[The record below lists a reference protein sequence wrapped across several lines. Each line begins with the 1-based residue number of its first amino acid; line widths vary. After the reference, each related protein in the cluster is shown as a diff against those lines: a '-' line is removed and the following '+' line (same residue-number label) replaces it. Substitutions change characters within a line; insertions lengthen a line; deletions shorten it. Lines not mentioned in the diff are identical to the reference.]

1 MTAIGALL
9 ALLLPFA
16 APALSAQAAGEQAP
30 ADTATLIVA
39 HRAIITFRASHLG
52 RPPSARVAG
61 AITRI
66 RNAARA
72 GTLSDPIAVQ
82 PTEEG
87 RMVTYGGRPLF
98 QVLPGDVDP
107 LVAQDLDASAQEAV
121 RQLEQA
127 RSELIEQRSLGML
140 ARSLGLALL
149 ATLAF
154 VLVIRGLRWGGR
166 RIRARAQARA
176 AREAGRVH
184 LGGFHLLNARQV
196 AAVAGWLIIAAG
208 WAAGLLAGYLW
219 LTFVLRS
226 FPWTRPW
233 GEVLGAFLGRSAGM
247 LLSGIA
253 AAIPGLLVVALIFV
267 LAWWLSQLV
276 RAFFRSVEEGRTEVP
291 WLDRE
296 VAAPSRRIANTVVW
310 LFALVAAYPYLPGS
324 DSAVFKGLSVLI
336 GVMLSIGSGS
346 LIGQAMSGLALM
358 YSRGL
363 RPGDYVRIDDVE
375 GRVTA
380 LGMLSTKLAT
390 ARGETITIPN
400 GVVLGTKTV
409 NYSRDVAGACI
420 SSAVTIGYD
429 SPWRQVH
436 AMLLEAAAATAGVR
450 ADPAPEV
457 VQRELGDFAV
467 AYELRAWPDPAEP
480 RVRVLSRLNANIQDA
495 FNRYGVQIMTPHYEG
510 DPEGPK
516 LVPKDQW
523 HLAPAS
529 GGDGGAAAKQE
540 QGR

>member
-1 MTAIGALL
+1 MTVIGALF

-16 APALSAQAAGEQAP
+16 APALSAQPAAEQAP
-30 ADTATLIVA
+30 ADTATLIVV
-39 HRAIITFRASHLG
+39 HRPIITFRASHLG

-61 AITRI
+61 AISRI

-72 GTLSDPIAVQ
+72 GTLSDPIEVQ
-82 PTEEG
+82 STEEG
-87 RMVTYGGRPLF
+87 RMVTYGGRPIF
-98 QVLPGDVDP
+98 MVLPGDVDP
-107 LVAQDLDASAQEAV
+107 LAAQDLDAAAQEAV

-127 RSELIEQRSLGML
+127 RSELIEQRSPGVLL
-140 ARSLGLALL
+140 RSLGLAIL

-154 VLVIRGLRWGGR
+154 VLAIRGLRWGGR

-176 AREAGRVH
+176 AREAGRV
-184 LGGFHLLNARQV
+184 QV
-196 AAVAGWLIIAAG
+196 ATAAGWLIIAAG
-208 WAAGLLAGYLW
+208 WVAGLIAGYLW
-219 LTFVLRS
+219 LTFVLRK
-226 FPWTRPW
+226 FPWTRPL
-233 GEVLGAFLGRSAGM
+233 GEVLGSFLGRTTGL

-253 AAIPGLLVVALIFV
+253 AAIPGLLVVGLIFT
-267 LAWWLSQLV
+267 LAWWLSRLV
-276 RAFFRSVEEGRTEVP
+276 RAFFRSVEEGRTMVQ

-296 VAAPSRRIANTVVW
+296 VAAPSRRIANAVVW

-324 DSAVFKGLSVLI
+324 DSSVFKGLSVLI

-380 LGMLSTKLAT
+380 LGMLSTKLTT
-390 ARGETITIPN
+390 ARGETVTIPN

-436 AMLLEAAAATAGVR
+436 AMLLEAAATTEGLR
-450 ADPAPEV
+450 ADPPPEV

-467 AYELRAWPDPAEP
+467 AYELRAWPDPAET

-523 HLAPAS
+523 HLAPAL
-529 GGDGGAAAKQE
+529 GGDDRGAAQKE
-540 QGR
+540 HGR

>member
-1 MTAIGALL
+1 MIRAWKVLAALL
-9 ALLLPFA
+9 ALAVSTVA
-16 APALSAQAAGEQAP
+16 AQSAGEQAP
-30 ADTATLIVA
+30 ADTATLIVV
-39 HRAIITFRASHLG
+39 HRPVITFRTSHLG

-61 AITRI
+61 AIARI
-66 RNAARA
+66 RAAARA
-72 GTLSDPIAVQ
+72 GTLSDPIQVQ
-82 PTEEG
+82 PAEDG

-98 QVLPGDVDP
+98 LVLPGDVDP
-107 LVAQDLDASAQEAV
+107 LAAQDLDTAAGEAV

-127 RSELIEQRSLGML
+127 RAELIEQRSPGML
-140 ARSLGLALL
+140 ARSLGLAIL
-149 ATLAF
+149 ATVAF
-154 VLVIRGLRWGGR
+154 VLIIRGLRWGGR

-176 AREAGRVH
+176 EHEAGRVH
-184 LGGFHLLNARQV
+184 VGGFHLLNARQV
-196 AAVAGWLIIAAG
+196 AVATGWLIIALG
-208 WAAGLLAGYLW
+208 WAAGLVAAYLW
-219 LTFVLRS
+219 LTFVLRR

-233 GEVLGAFLGRSAGM
+233 GEVLGAFLGNTTGM

-267 LAWWLSQLV
+267 LAWWLSRLV
-276 RAFFRSVEEGRTEVP
+276 RGFFRSVEEGRTVVP
-291 WLDRE
+291 WMDRE
-296 VAAPSRRIANTVVW
+296 VAGPTRRIANAVIW
-310 LFALVAAYPYLPGS
+310 LFAVVAAYPYLPGS
-324 DSAVFKGLSVLI
+324 DSDVFKGLSVLV

-358 YSRGL
+358 YTRGL
-363 RPGDYVRIDDVE
+363 RVGDYVRIDDME

-390 ARGETITIPN
+390 ARGETVTIPN

-409 NYSRDVAGACI
+409 NYSRETSGACI
-420 SSAVTIGYD
+420 STAVTIGYD

-436 AMLLEAAAATAGVR
+436 AMLLEAAAATDGLL
-450 ADPAPEV
+450 ADPPPEV

-467 AYELRAWPDPAEP
+467 AYELRAWPAPSEY

-516 LVPKDQW
+516 LVPKDRW
-523 HLAPAS
+523 HLEPAPHGRDPGVAAE
-529 GGDGGAAAKQE
+529 DG
-540 QGR
+540 R